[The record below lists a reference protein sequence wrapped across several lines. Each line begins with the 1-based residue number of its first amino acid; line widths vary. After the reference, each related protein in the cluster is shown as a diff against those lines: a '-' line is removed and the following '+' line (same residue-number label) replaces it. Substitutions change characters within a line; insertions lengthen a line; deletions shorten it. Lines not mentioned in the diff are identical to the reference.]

1 MRNIVCIALI
11 ALCFNVQAQKKEL
24 RKIDKLV
31 LESFW
36 EEAKDELETS
46 KSLILSSQD
55 KYKAQYYFYD
65 AVVSYELENFKN
77 SINSYNNL
85 ITIDKSFYPTNVEER
100 FPILQDQIYNS
111 IVNSAILNNNNKEY
125 LIYSEKLIMAYEFD
139 KDRYVEALYYAAGG
153 FANAKDFDKALECYL
168 ILKDLAYT
176 GVVDEYF
183 ITNNETGIEEKVSSI
198 TEYELLKAQKNDY
211 SNPRIGQTES
221 RFPEIIKNIALIYTQ
236 QGKNELAEEAMYEAR
251 QIEPDNVSLLMNEA
265 TIFIKISNSSS
276 DKDKKELYRNKFKNS
291 MQKAIELDPTNGL
304 NYYNLGVIYF
314 EQGEIELSKE
324 NYKRAIE
331 LLPDYA
337 NAHLNLVMVILNDE
351 IAINEEIS
359 SLVDSNKQSDFDR
372 IDELKEMKQVLYK
385 ESLPVLLNYLDL
397 APEDLDALEQLSRLY
412 YVLDDQKSWK
422 ETMAKIQ
429 EIKTGNPE

>member
-55 KYKAQYYFYD
+55 KYRAQYYFYD

-153 FANAKDFDKALECYL
+153 FANAKDLDKALEYYL
-168 ILKDLAYT
+168 ILKALNYT

-183 ITNNETGIEEKVSSI
+183 ITNNETGIEEQVSSI

-265 TIFIKISNSSS
+265 TIFIRISNTSS

-314 EQGEIELSKE
+314 DQGEIELSKE

-372 IDELKEMKQVLYK
+372 IDELKEMKQVIYK
-385 ESLPVLLNYLDL
+385 ESLPILLNYLDL

-412 YVLDDQKSWK
+412 YVLDDEKSWK

-429 EIKTGNPE
+429 EIKTANPE